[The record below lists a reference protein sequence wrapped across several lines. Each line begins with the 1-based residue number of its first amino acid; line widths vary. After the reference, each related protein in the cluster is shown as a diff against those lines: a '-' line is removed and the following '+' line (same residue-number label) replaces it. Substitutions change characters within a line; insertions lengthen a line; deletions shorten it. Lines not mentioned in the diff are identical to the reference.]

1 VRISHYELLQPI
13 GRDGATE
20 IYRARDLRLDREV
33 AIKLLRPEEMAR
45 PGAIDRFHREAR
57 IASLVSHPHVCA
69 VHESGEENG
78 QPFIVCELLEGR
90 ALDEVIGGTALS
102 GDRLLD
108 IGSQLA
114 DALGAIHRRSLVHG
128 NLKPSNVFI
137 TNDGHVKL
145 LELGA
150 AGGAEPVAPDKVSAS
165 DASRT
170 TGAEV
175 IVPRPVPTGELFHPY
190 LAPEQIAERPSDHR
204 ADIFSA
210 GALLYEM
217 ATGRPA
223 FAAETLAQIAAAITG
238 RQPPHPR
245 KVNPR
250 LPAGVGRIIV
260 RTLEKDPDRRYQ
272 SAGGLFED
280 LRRARQN
287 AALLGRLPPRLQS
300 RSLLTA
306 GIVAASV
313 LVIGAT
319 IGIAGRARGWWT
331 PARTQRSTVLVSQI
345 TNGTADPDFDGTL
358 REAVTVYLAQSPSLD
373 LVSDE
378 RIRAT
383 LQLMGRE
390 ASLRMT
396 HDTAQE
402 VCQRLGLQAMLEGSV
417 SAVGRATVV
426 ALAATD
432 CATGATIAR
441 RQVDVERKE
450 DVLRAMGTITAEV
463 REELGESRSSLARH
477 NVTIEEATTPSLDAL
492 KAYTEATTRR
502 AAGRETEA
510 IPFFERAIA
519 LDARFALAY
528 TNLSTLYGGLGETGR
543 SEELARQAYDNRGH
557 VSERER
563 LFITYQYHDRY
574 TGDQTKARETLDVWK
589 RTYPRDYR
597 PANALAV
604 LLNRLGDYDAA
615 IEEAQEAIRRN
626 PEHAFPRSNL
636 AYALRGAGKFA
647 EARRVAEEAVARN
660 LGTGPLRRLLYQLAE
675 LDNDEVAARAQLDW
689 ATKSTVG
696 FDLTGAQAQVAAF
709 RGQMSDARRLYA
721 ETIAAA
727 TARGYTQI
735 ASGYAA
741 LAALT
746 EALYGYDPE
755 AIAQARRVLQTG
767 PPNEPQLRAATALAL
782 AGAPDEA
789 EPIVRRLR
797 HVRPEDTL
805 LHTAYL
811 PVAEAAL
818 FLRQSGVRSRIS
830 TAPLST
836 AVREADAGGS
846 RGPGVVRSRF
856 SDSRGRADGAVEQ
869 LRPAAG
875 HERGIVAALV
885 PAYLRGEARLLAGDF
900 EDAAR
905 EFRGVLDH
913 RGADPFS
920 PVWPLS
926 QLGLAR
932 ALAGAGRTADARQA
946 YDAVLY
952 TWTNASPDLPPLL
965 VAQHERGAVQ

>member
-1 VRISHYELLQPI
+1 MRISHYELLQPI
-13 GRDGATE
+13 GRDGGTE

-33 AIKLLRPEEMAR
+33 AVKLLRPDEMAR
-45 PGAIDRFHREAR
+45 PGAIDRFRHEAR
-57 IASLVSHPHVCA
+57 IAALVSHPHVCA

-90 ALDEVIGGTALS
+90 ALDEVIAGRALT

-108 IGSQLA
+108 IGFQLV
-114 DALGAIHRRSLVHG
+114 DAIGAVHRRGLVHG

-175 IVPRPVPTGELFHPY
+175 TVPRPVPTGDLFHPY
-190 LAPEQIAERPSDHR
+190 LAPEQITERPSDHR

-223 FAAETLAQIAAAITG
+223 FGADSPAQIAAAITS

-245 KVNPR
+245 KINPR

-260 RTLEKDPDRRYQ
+260 RALEKDPQRRYQ
-272 SAGGLFED
+272 ATAELFED

-287 AALLGRLPPRLQS
+287 ASLLGRLPPRLQS
-300 RSLLTA
+300 RRSLVTTA
-306 GIVAASV
+306 IVAASIV
-313 LVIGAT
+313 VIAAT
-319 IGIAGRARGWWT
+319 VGIASRARGWWT
-331 PARTQRSTVLVSQI
+331 SARTPRSTVLVSQI
-345 TNGTADPDFDGTL
+345 TNGTVDPDFDGTL

-383 LQLMGRE
+383 MQLMGRD
-390 ASLRMT
+390 ASVRMT
-396 HDTAQE
+396 HETAQE

-417 SAVGRATVV
+417 SAVGRTTVV

-450 DVLRAMGTITAEV
+450 DVLRAMGTITAEL

-492 KAYTEATTRR
+492 KAYTEGTTRR
-502 AAGRETEA
+502 ATGRETEA

-519 LDARFALAY
+519 LDSRFALAY
-528 TNLSTLYGGLGETGR
+528 TTLSTLYGGLGETGR
-543 SEELARQAYDNRGH
+543 SEELARLAYDNRGH

-574 TGDQTKARETLDVWK
+574 TGDQTRARETLEVWK

-604 LLNRLGDYDAA
+604 LLNRFGDYDAA
-615 IEEAQEAIRRN
+615 TEEAREAIRRN

-647 EARRVAEEAVARN
+647 ESRRVAEEAVARN

-675 LDNDEVAARAQLDW
+675 LENDEVAAQAQLDW
-689 ATKSTVG
+689 ATRSTVG
-696 FDLTGAQAQVAAF
+696 FDLTGARAQVAAF
-709 RGQMSDARRLYA
+709 RGRMGEARRLYA
-721 ETIAAA
+721 ETVAGA
-727 TARGYTQI
+727 TAQGYRQI

-746 EALYGYDPE
+746 EALYGYDTE
-755 AIAQARRVLQTG
+755 AIAQARTVLQTG
-767 PPNEPQLRAATALAL
+767 PPNEPRLRAATALAL
-782 AGAPDEA
+782 AGAVDEA
-789 EPIVRRLR
+789 EPVIRRLR
-797 HVRPEDTL
+797 QVRPQDTL

-818 FLRQSGVRSRIS
+818 LIGSGVRSRIS
-830 TAPLST
+830 TG
-836 AVREADAGGS
+836 AGGAPDHPTVPA
-846 RGPGVVRSRF
+846 GVRSRI
-856 SDSRGRADGAVEQ
+856 SDLRDRADGAVEQ

-885 PAYLRGEARLLAGDF
+885 PAYLRGEARLVAGDF
-900 EDAAR
+900 EGAAR
-905 EFRGVLDH
+905 EFRVVLDH
-913 RGADPFS
+913 RGSEPFA

-932 ALAGAGRTADARQA
+932 ALEQAGRKSESRQA
-946 YDAVLY
+946 YDALLH
-952 TWTNASPDLPPLL
+952 TWISADPDLPPLIS
-965 VAQHERGAVQ
+965 ARRERGTVP

>member
-1 VRISHYELLQPI
+1 MRISHYELLQPI

-45 PGAIDRFHREAR
+45 PGAIDRFRHEAR

-69 VHESGEENG
+69 VHESGEEYG

-90 ALDEVIGGTALS
+90 ALDDVIGGRALP
-102 GDRLLD
+102 GDRLLE
-108 IGSQLA
+108 IGSQLVE
-114 DALGAIHRRSLVHG
+114 ALGAIHRRGLVHG

-150 AGGAEPVAPDKVSAS
+150 AGGAEPVTPDKVSAS

-175 IVPRPVPTGELFHPY
+175 AIPRPVPTGELFHPY

-217 ATGRPA
+217 ATGRRA
-223 FAAETLAQIAAAITG
+223 FGAETPAQIAAAITG

-245 KVNPR
+245 KINPR

-260 RTLEKDPDRRYQ
+260 RALEKNPDRRYQ
-272 SAGGLFED
+272 SAAELFED

-300 RSLLTA
+300 RRSLITA
-306 GIVAASV
+306 TIVGASI
-313 LVIGAT
+313 LVIAAT

-331 PARTQRSTVLVSQI
+331 SARTQRSTVLVSQI
-345 TNGTADPDFDGTL
+345 ANGTADPDFDGTL

-390 ASLRMT
+390 ASVRMT

-402 VCQRLGLQAMLEGSV
+402 VCQRLGLQAMLEGSI
-417 SAVGRATVV
+417 SAVGRTTVV

-463 REELGESRSSLARH
+463 REALGESRSSLARH

-492 KAYTEATTRR
+492 KAYTEGTTRR
-502 AAGRETEA
+502 ATGRETEA

-519 LDARFALAY
+519 LDPRFALAY
-528 TNLSTLYGGLGETGR
+528 TTLSTLYGGLGETGR
-543 SEELARQAYDNRGH
+543 SEELARLAYDNRGR

-615 IEEAQEAIRRN
+615 IEEAREAIRRN

-636 AYALRGAGKFA
+636 AYALRGAGNFV
-647 EARRVAEEAVARN
+647 EARRVAEEAIARN

-689 ATKSTVG
+689 ATRSTVG
-696 FDLTGAQAQVAAF
+696 FDLTGARAQVAAF
-709 RGQMSDARRLYA
+709 RGRMGEARRLYA
-721 ETIAAA
+721 ETIAGA
-727 TARGYTQI
+727 TAQGYTQI

-746 EALYGYDPE
+746 EALYGYDAE
-755 AIAQARRVLQTG
+755 AIAQARTVLQAG

-789 EPIVRRLR
+789 EPVVRRLR
-797 HVRPEDTL
+797 HVRPEDSL
-805 LHTAYL
+805 LHTTYL

-818 FLRQSGVRSRIS
+818 LLRPGVRSRIS
-830 TAPLST
+830 TSGGGTPD
-836 AVREADAGGS
+836 RPADP
-846 RGPGVVRSRF
+846 PGVRSRF
-856 SDSRGRADGAVEQ
+856 SDLRGAAEAAVEL

-885 PAYLRGEARLLAGDF
+885 PAYLRGEARLLAGDLD
-900 EDAAR
+900 DAAR
-905 EFRGVLDH
+905 EFRVVLNH

-932 ALAGAGRTADARQA
+932 ALARAGRESESRLA
-946 YDAVLY
+946 YDALLH
-952 TWTNASPDLPPLL
+952 TWTTADPDLPLL
-965 VAQHERGAVQ
+965 ITARHERGVVP

>member
-45 PGAIDRFHREAR
+45 PGAIDRFHHEAR

-69 VHESGEENG
+69 VHESGEEHG

-90 ALDEVIGGTALS
+90 ALDEVIGGRALP
-102 GDRLLD
+102 GDRLLE
-108 IGSQLA
+108 IGSQLVE
-114 DALGAIHRRSLVHG
+114 ALGAIHRRGLVHG

-150 AGGAEPVAPDKVSAS
+150 AGGAEPVTPDKVSPS

-170 TGAEV
+170 TGAAV
-175 IVPRPVPTGELFHPY
+175 AIPRPLPTGERFHPY
-190 LAPEQIAERPSDHR
+190 LAPEQIAEQPSDHR

-210 GALLYEM
+210 GVLLYEM

-223 FAAETLAQIAAAITG
+223 FAAETPAQIAAAISA

-245 KVNPR
+245 KINPR

-260 RTLEKDPDRRYQ
+260 RAVEKNPDRRYQ
-272 SAGGLFED
+272 SAAELFED

-287 AALLGRLPPRLQS
+287 AALLGRLPPRLRS
-300 RSLLTA
+300 RRSLATA
-306 GIVAASV
+306 AIVGASI
-313 LVIGAT
+313 LVIAAT
-319 IGIAGRARGWWT
+319 IGMAGRARGWWT
-331 PARTQRSTVLVSQI
+331 SARSQRSTVLVSQI
-345 TNGTADPDFDGTL
+345 ANGTADPDFDGTL

-390 ASLRMT
+390 ASVRMT

-417 SAVGRATVV
+417 SAVGRTTVV

-432 CATGATIAR
+432 CTTGATIAR

-463 REELGESRSSLARH
+463 REALGESRSSLARH

-492 KAYTEATTRR
+492 KAYTEGTTRR
-502 AAGRETEA
+502 ASGRETEA

-519 LDARFALAY
+519 LDPRFALAY
-528 TNLSTLYGGLGETGR
+528 TTLSTLYGGLGETGR
-543 SEELARQAYDNRGH
+543 SEELARLAYDNRDH

-615 IEEAQEAIRRN
+615 IEEAREAIRRN

-636 AYALRGAGKFA
+636 AYALRGAGNFA
-647 EARRVAEEAVARN
+647 EARRVAEEAIARN

-689 ATKSTVG
+689 ATRSTVG

-709 RGQMSDARRLYA
+709 RGRMGEARRLYA
-721 ETIAAA
+721 DTIAGA
-727 TARGYTQI
+727 TAQGYTQI

-746 EALYGYDPE
+746 EALYGYDTE
-755 AIAQARRVLQTG
+755 AIARARTVLQAG

-789 EPIVRRLR
+789 EPVVRRLR

-805 LHTAYL
+805 LHTSYL

-818 FLRQSGVRSRIS
+818 LLRPGVRSRIS
-830 TAPLST
+830 IT
-836 AVREADAGGS
+836 RGGS
-846 RGPGVVRSRF
+846 LDAPAEPPGVRSRF
-856 SDSRGRADGAVEQ
+856 SDLRGRADAAVEQ
-869 LRPAAG
+869 LRPASG

-885 PAYLRGEARLLAGDF
+885 PAYLRGEARLLAGDLD
-900 EDAAR
+900 DAAR
-905 EFRGVLDH
+905 EFRVVLNH

-932 ALAGAGRTADARQA
+932 ALGRAGRESESRLA
-946 YDAVLY
+946 YDALLH
-952 TWTNASPDLPPLL
+952 TWTTADPDLPPLI
-965 VAQHERGAVQ
+965 AARHERGDVP

>member
-1 VRISHYELLQPI
+1 MRISHYELLQPI

-45 PGAIDRFHREAR
+45 PGAVDRFHHEAR

-90 ALDEVIGGTALS
+90 ALDDVIAGTALS
-102 GDRLLD
+102 GEQLLE
-108 IGSQLA
+108 IGFQLA
-114 DALGAIHRRSLVHG
+114 DALVAIHRRGLFHG
-128 NLKPSNVFI
+128 NLKPSNVFL

-150 AGGAEPVAPDKVSAS
+150 AGGAEAVAAEKVSAS

-175 IVPRPVPTGELFHPY
+175 AVPRPVPTGELFHSY
-190 LAPEQIAERPSDHR
+190 LAPEQIAERPTDHR
-204 ADIFSA
+204 GDIFAA

-217 ATGRPA
+217 ATGRRA
-223 FAAETLAQIAAAITG
+223 FAADTPAQIAAAITSH
-238 RQPPHPR
+238 QPPHPR

-260 RTLEKDPDRRYQ
+260 RALEKSPDRRYQ
-272 SAGGLFED
+272 SAAELFED

-287 AALLGRLPPRLQS
+287 AALLGRLPSRFQS
-300 RSLLTA
+300 RRSLMTTA
-306 GIVAASV
+306 IVAASV

-319 IGIAGRARGWWT
+319 VGIAGRARGWWT
-331 PARTQRSTVLVSQI
+331 SRTQRSTVLVSQI
-345 TNGTADPDFDGTL
+345 ANGTGDPDFDGTL

-383 LQLMGRE
+383 LQLMGRDT
-390 ASLRMT
+390 SIRMT

-417 SAVGRATVV
+417 SAVGRTTVV

-432 CATGATIAR
+432 CSTGATIER

-463 REELGESRSSLARH
+463 REGLGESRSSLARH

-502 AAGRETEA
+502 ASGRETEA

-519 LDARFALAY
+519 LDPRFALAY

-563 LFITYQYHDRY
+563 LFITYQYHDRF

-615 IEEAQEAIRRN
+615 IEEAREAIRRN

-647 EARRVAEEAVARN
+647 EARRVAEEALARN

-689 ATKSTVG
+689 ATKSAVG
-696 FDLTGAQAQVAAF
+696 FDLTGARAQVAAF
-709 RGQMSDARRLYA
+709 RGRMSEARRLYA

-727 TARGYTQI
+727 TAQGYTQI
-735 ASGYAA
+735 AAGYGA

-746 EALYGYDPE
+746 ESLYGYE
-755 AIAQARRVLQTG
+755 AEAVGQARRVLQAG
-767 PPNEPQLRAATALAL
+767 PPNEPRLRAATALAL
-782 AGAPDEA
+782 ADSPDEA

-818 FLRQSGVRSRIS
+818 LLRSGVRSRIP
-830 TAPLST
+830 TA
-836 AVREADAGGS
+836 S
-846 RGPGVVRSRF
+846 RGIRDGGPSGPGVRSRF
-856 SDSRGRADGAVEQ
+856 SELRDRADAAVEQ

-885 PAYLRGEARLLAGDF
+885 PAYLRGKARLLAGDF
-900 EDAAR
+900 EGAVR
-905 EFRGVLDH
+905 EFRVVLDH

-926 QLGLAR
+926 QLGVAR
-932 ALAGAGRTADARQA
+932 ALEELGRDSEARQA
-946 YDAVLY
+946 YEGLLHTWSNADA
-952 TWTNASPDLPPLL
+952 DLPPLI
-965 VAQHERGAVQ
+965 AARSERGAM